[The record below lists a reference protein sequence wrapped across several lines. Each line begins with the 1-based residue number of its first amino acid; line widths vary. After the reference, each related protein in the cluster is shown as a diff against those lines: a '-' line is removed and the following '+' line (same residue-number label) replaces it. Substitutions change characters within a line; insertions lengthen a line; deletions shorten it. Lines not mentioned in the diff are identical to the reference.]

1 MSKTSIRNLGSMLQA
16 IAIDYR
22 ENYKG
27 LLKEREDKLKYI
39 KDNNIPNSD
48 SYKKGMA
55 EAENTF
61 NEKVKSAKQNAIR
74 LCSEYAEELR
84 DYERTRVLKVNET
97 KLAKIRAIQDMALSE
112 DEIVAFAE
120 HYDTYLD
127 YWASRLLT
135 EIAQKNGVD
144 GFNGAME
151 SNYAVKLGIIND
163 LTNQLQ
169 EIIEKYPSIDK
180 EEQLRLERVNLT
192 EPVLERA
199 YMKYEGRVMAQDSK
213 VAADKAWS
221 ALLSKPTDLERG
233 FFLGNL
239 LKNSKGEMREEILA
253 KSKMQAGKT
262 IGHDAILF
270 SGYDEEIMS
279 FNTSDYFKSKEIVE
293 QIIDAKDENKRKE
306 IISIYN
312 GNEYLARH
320 LQRASQ
326 KNNDS
331 SLQDMALYAA
341 GINDA
346 TDDAT
351 ELEKSV
357 KEFSDMLVNQSNLQ
371 E

>member
-1 MSKTSIRNLGSMLQA
+1 MSKTSIRNFGSLLWA
-16 IAIDYR
+16 IAIDYK

-27 LLKEREDKLKYI
+27 LLKEKEDKLKYI

-61 NEKVKSAKQNAIR
+61 NEKVKLARQESIR

-120 HYDTYLD
+120 HYDVYED

-151 SNYAVKLGIIND
+151 SNYSVKLGIINE
-163 LTNQLQ
+163 LTNQLR

-221 ALLSKPTDLERG
+221 ALLSKPTDIERG
-233 FFLGNL
+233 VYLGNL

-262 IGHDAILF
+262 IRHDAILF

-279 FNTSDYFKSKEIVE
+279 FNTDDYFKSKEVVE
-293 QIIDAKDENKRKE
+293 QIIDTKDENKRKE

-312 GNEYLARH
+312 GNEFLARQ

-331 SLQDMALYAA
+331 SLQDAALYAA
-341 GINDA
+341 GIND
-346 TDDAT
+346 DT

-357 KEFSDMLVNQSNLQ
+357 KEFSDALVNQSNFQ